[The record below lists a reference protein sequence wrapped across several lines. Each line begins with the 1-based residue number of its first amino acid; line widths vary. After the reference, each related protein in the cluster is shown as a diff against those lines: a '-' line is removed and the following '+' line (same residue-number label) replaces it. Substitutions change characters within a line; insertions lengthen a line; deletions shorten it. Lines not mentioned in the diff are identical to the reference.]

1 MWVETGTD
9 CGEEPAL
16 EEGAGAAAPLEAVVT
31 GEEYEPVPEE
41 GEPVEEDPVVA
52 LPYSAA
58 APAAAPHAEPPG
70 CRVRA

>member
-9 CGEEPAL
+9 WGEEPAL
-16 EEGAGAAAPLEAVVT
+16 EDGAAAAAPLEAVVT

-52 LPYSAA
+52 LPYSLRPRPQHPTRSRRGGAA
-58 APAAAPHAEPPG
+58 
-70 CRVRA
+70 